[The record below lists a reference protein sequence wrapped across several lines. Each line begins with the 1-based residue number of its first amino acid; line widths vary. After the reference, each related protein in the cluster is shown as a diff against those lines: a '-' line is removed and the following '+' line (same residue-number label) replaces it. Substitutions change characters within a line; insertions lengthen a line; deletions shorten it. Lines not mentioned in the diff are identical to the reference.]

1 MYIIETSNYPN
12 IREWDTKVF
21 SIPKIPR
28 SSKGYPESLKMIL
41 IALKEKKPYNKSI
54 HIEGSHRKDTLERL
68 LVFLRPTGIVKK
80 SLADGWEMSDEISK
94 WLDSS
99 DKMYLAAI
107 LNANIKFF
115 SEILHILLEEP
126 TQIKKIRDIALNDY
140 NLPWKEK
147 SEIHNRL
154 AWLRDLDLIS
164 YEDFS
169 YTYRI
174 TEEGKKFLSI
184 VGYFSHK
191 DIIVDTDST
200 IDETEVPISKWA
212 LNLCKLTEDEKLQ
225 RKNGIGYF
233 PGNANSM
240 HDTVYAYLLL
250 MNNPIEITKI
260 RNYSAETYDIKES
273 SVSALLSALSNLGF
287 IERKTKMK
295 YQTTE
300 LGKKFPTKNFEI
312 DFACCINKKCNFVF
326 EILAE
331 LYQEDL
337 SIKQLDTRGKVSY
350 DFSYKD
356 LGELRKR
363 LHILK
368 NAKLIQETSTELYS
382 LTKRGINFVE
392 LIKDDVVIPT
402 IKNSEIKH
410 TAITHESFS
419 FVDKCLTEIRLASQA
434 SSEPTRF
441 EQALQVG
448 FSLLGFNVEH
458 LGGAGKTDILLHA
471 STAPKFAYS
480 VSVDAKSTYYSGVSD
495 SSIDFDTIIEHKNKH
510 QTNYAAIVSISFQG
524 DRVVNRAINR
534 GVALIDVDT
543 LERLIRW
550 HIEVPLKSDSYKKI
564 FEQNGLVNLRVLE
577 EDRNKIIREGLLLQ
591 AIIKCLSDQS
601 GDSFTKGI
609 VQDREIYLLL
619 KYDQRFDMAP
629 DLNEITAMLE
639 FLSSPLVGCV
649 GKVKEG
655 YYAIGSLQDAAQ
667 KFDFYLKACRSDSPN
682 QVVLP

>member
-1 MYIIETSNYPN
+1 MYVIDTPNYP
-12 IREWDTKVF
+12 RVRDWDTKVF

-41 IALKEKKPYNKSI
+41 TALKEKRPYHKPI
-54 HIEGSHRKDTLERL
+54 PIDGSDRKDTLERI

-99 DKMYLAAI
+99 DNMYLAAI
-107 LNANIKFF
+107 INANVKFF
-115 SEILHILLEEP
+115 SEILNILLESP
-126 TQIKKIRDIALNDY
+126 TRIQQIRDIAINNY
-140 NLPWKEK
+140 HLPWKEK

-154 AWLRDLDLIS
+154 AWLRDLDLID

-169 YTYRI
+169 YSYRI
-174 TEEGKKFLSI
+174 TEAGKKFLSI
-184 VGYFSHK
+184 VGYFSHE
-191 DIIVDTDST
+191 DIVIDTDST
-200 IDETEVPISKWA
+200 IDEKEVPISKWA
-212 LNLCKLTEDEKLQ
+212 LDLCKLTEDEKLQ

-233 PGNANSM
+233 PGNVNTM
-240 HDTVYAYLLL
+240 HNTVYAYLLL
-250 MNNPIEITKI
+250 MNTPTEVTKI
-260 RNYSAETYDIKES
+260 RSYSAETYDIKET
-273 SVSALLSALSNLGF
+273 SVSALLTALSNLGF

-300 LGKKFPTKNFEI
+300 LGKKFPTGSFEM

-337 SIKQLDTRGKVSY
+337 SIKQLSTRGKVSY
-350 DFSYKD
+350 NFSYKD

-368 NAKLIQETSTELYS
+368 NAKLIQEVSTELYS
-382 LTKRGINFVE
+382 LTNRGINFVE
-392 LIKDDVVIPT
+392 LIKEDIVIKT
-402 IKNSEIKH
+402 IEKSEIES
-410 TAITHESFS
+410 TTITHENLSFI
-419 FVDKCLTEIRLASQA
+419 DKCLIEIRLASQA
-434 SSEPTRF
+434 SSDPTRF
-441 EQALQVG
+441 EKALQIG

-458 LGGAGKTDILLHA
+458 LGGAGKTDILLQA

-510 QTNYAAIVSISFQG
+510 ETNYAAIVSINFQG
-524 DRVVNRAINR
+524 DRVVDRAINR
-534 GVALIDVDT
+534 GVALIDVDS
-543 LERLIRW
+543 LEKLIRW
-550 HIEVPLKSDSYKKI
+550 HVEVPLKSDSYKKI
-564 FEQNGLVNLRVLE
+564 FEQNGLVNLKVLE

-601 GDSFTKGI
+601 SDSFTKGI
-609 VQDREIYLLL
+609 VQEREIYLLL
-619 KYDQRFDMAP
+619 KYDQRFDIAP
-629 DLNEITAMLE
+629 DLEEITSMLA
-639 FLSSPLVGCV
+639 FLSSPLIGCV
-649 GKVKEG
+649 GKAKEG

-667 KFDFYLKACRSDSPN
+667 KFDFYLKACRNNVTS